1 MSSEQKKTGLTRVL
15 ARGVFRFRITLLVV
29 MAAITLALGF
39 SASQLR
45 VDAGFMKMIPL
56 SHEYMGTFLD
66 YQGEFVGANRIMVS
80 LRNEDGTVF
89 DKEFLASLKQA
100 TESVFYLDGVERSS
114 VTSMFTP
121 NVRYSEVVEE
131 GFVGGNLIEAD
142 YSGTEAELREIRE
155 RTLKSSWVGQIVA
168 NDLRSAMVVATLQE
182 VNPDTGEKID
192 LQAVANKL
200 EDIRSELESES
211 LEVNIIGFSKA
222 MGDIANGARGVL
234 VFFAVAVVIIA
245 VLLYWY
251 TRSKRLTLLTLVTA
265 SLPVVWLLGLLPLL
279 GLSLDPM
286 SILVPFLIF
295 AIAVS
300 HAVQMCN
307 SWKLDVLAGADIRTA
322 AEDSLTD
329 LVVPSVVA
337 LAANVLGFL
346 VIAFVDI
353 QMVHELAITATL
365 GVGVMILT
373 NSLVLPPLL
382 SFTRMDQH
390 ALDRLTGKGSHYWFW
405 EKLSI
410 LATTPKAWVPI
421 VCALALTGYGIYQ
434 ADQMH
439 VGDLGDG
446 VPELRDDA
454 RYNQDVRAVTS
465 QYSVGVDVLQVVVE
479 ADGDN
484 MPCVQPELMQQ
495 LEEFE
500 LFLRQQPGVA
510 SVGALPGFVKGVTQ
524 NYAETN
530 PKWHVVPGNRAQV
543 AQGVAF
549 ATRDG
554 STLMNTACDAMAISV
569 FLSDHKAETISGI
582 VTAIKAFKSVY
593 DNDTL
598 TYRLASGNVGVMAAT
613 NEAVTAANPWVNGAL
628 FASVT
633 LLCLAMFRSLRIS
646 LCIILPLA
654 LVTLLCNAFMSL
666 LGIGLKVN
674 TLPVIALGVGSGI
687 DYGIYLF
694 ERMKHELEAR
704 DCSIQEAFFEALKQ
718 RGTASA
724 FTALTMTVSVA
735 TWYFSDLKFQ
745 ADMGILL
752 AFMFL
757 VNLFGAI
764 LLLPA
769 IAAVLFRDRSLAK
782 QPGEPECPVQGER
795 KDTAKAQDG
804 FSGAGAYSRS

>member
-1 MSSEQKKTGLTRVL
+1 MKATNTQQGFTRKLAQAVL
-15 ARGVFRFRITLLVV
+15 RHRRLLLVIMALITLG
-29 MAAITLALGF
+29 LGY
-39 SASQLR
+39 SASKLR
-45 VDAGFMKMIPL
+45 VEAGFMKMIPL
-56 SHEYMGTFLD
+56 SHEYMSTFLD

-80 LRNEDGTVF
+80 LRNEQGTVF
-89 DKEFLASLKQA
+89 EKDFLAALKKA
-100 TESVFYLDGVERSS
+100 TEEVFYLEGVERSS
-114 VTSMFTP
+114 VTSLFTP
-121 NVRYSEVVEE
+121 NARYSEVVEE
-131 GFVGGNLIEAD
+131 GFTGGNLIEAD
-142 YSGTEAELREIRE
+142 YSGTEQELREIRS
-155 RTLKSSWVGQIVA
+155 RTLKSNWVGRIVS
-168 NDLRSAMVVATLQE
+168 NDLQSAMVVATLQE
-182 VNPDTGEKID
+182 VNPDTGERID
-192 LQAVANKL
+192 LQAVGNRL
-200 EDIRSELESES
+200 EEIRAQLETDDIT
-211 LEVNIIGFSKA
+211 VNIIGFSKA
-222 MGDIANGARGVL
+222 IGDIANGARGVL
-234 VFFAVAVVIIA
+234 VFFAVAVLIIA

-251 TRSKRLTLLTLVTA
+251 TRSKRLTALTLVTA
-265 SLPVVWLLGLLPLL
+265 AVPVVWLLGLLPLL
-279 GLSLDPM
+279 GLTLDPM

-307 SWKLDVLAGADIRTA
+307 AWKLDVLQGADIRHA
-322 AEDSLTD
+322 AEDSLSD
-329 LVVPSVVA
+329 LLVPSVVA

-353 QMVHELAITATL
+353 EMVHELALTATL

-382 SFTRMDQH
+382 SMIKLDEH
-390 ALDRLTGKGSHYWFW
+390 ALDRLTRKGSHYWFW
-405 EKLSI
+405 EKLSV
-410 LATTPKAWVPI
+410 LATTPKSYVPI
-421 VCALALTGYGIYQ
+421 ACALVLAGFGIYQ
-434 ADQMH
+434 AGKMH

-446 VPELRDDA
+446 VPELRDNA

-465 QYSVGVDVLQVVVE
+465 QYSVGVDVLQVIVE
-479 ADGDN
+479 AKGDN
-484 MPCVQPELMQQ
+484 MPCVQPHIMQQ

-524 NYAETN
+524 NYAETS
-530 PKWHVVPGNRAQV
+530 PKWHVVPGNKAQV

-549 ATRDG
+549 ATRNG
-554 STLMNTACDAMAISV
+554 STMMNADCDAMAMSV

-582 VTAIKAFKSVY
+582 VSAIKSFKSVY
-593 DNDTL
+593 DNDEL
-598 TYRLASGNVGVMAAT
+598 TYRLAAGNVGVMAAT
-613 NEAVTAANPWVNGAL
+613 NEAVTAANPWVNAAL
-628 FASVT
+628 FVSVT
-633 LLCLAMFRSLRIS
+633 LLCLAMFRSFRIS

-694 ERMKHELEAR
+694 ERMKHELDR
-704 DCSIQEAFFEALKQ
+704 DASVQEAFFEALKQ

-769 IAAVLFRDRSLAK
+769 IAAVLFRGRKTVSTARSEAEK
-782 QPGEPECPVQGER
+782 GRPVSDKDGVCSGEPI
-795 KDTAKAQDG
+795 
-804 FSGAGAYSRS
+804 SN

>member
-1 MSSEQKKTGLTRVL
+1 MATTTQQTGGITRKM
-15 ARGVFRFRITLLVV
+15 ARAILRHRKILLVI
-29 MAAITLALGF
+29 MALLTIGLGY
-39 SASQLR
+39 SASKLR
-45 VDAGFMKMIPL
+45 VEAGFMKMIPL
-56 SHEYMGTFLD
+56 SHEYMSAFLD

-80 LRNEDGTVF
+80 LRNEDGSVF
-89 DKEFLASLKQA
+89 EKEFLASLEKA
-100 TESVFYLDGVERSS
+100 TESVFYLEGVERSS

-121 NVRYSEVVEE
+121 NARYSEVVEE
-131 GFVGGNLIEAD
+131 GFTGGNLIDAD
-142 YSGTEAELREIRE
+142 YSGTVEELKEIRE
-155 RTLKSSWVGQIVA
+155 RTLKSNWVGQIVS

-182 VNPDTGEKID
+182 MNPDTGEKVD
-192 LQAVANKL
+192 LQNVANKL
-200 EDIRSELESES
+200 ENIRAELETEN
-211 LEVNIIGFSKA
+211 LTVNLIGFSKA
-222 MGDIANGARGVL
+222 IGDIANGAQGVL
-234 VFFAVAVVIIA
+234 VFFALAFVIIA
-245 VLLYWY
+245 LLLYWY
-251 TRSKRLTLLTLVTA
+251 TRSKRLTMLTLMAAAV
-265 SLPVVWLLGLLPLL
+265 PVVWLLGLLPVIDM
-279 GLSLDPM
+279 SLDPM

-307 SWKLDVLAGADIRTA
+307 AWKLDVVQGANTRSA
-322 AEDSLTD
+322 AEDSLAQ
-329 LVVPSVVA
+329 LMVPSVVA

-373 NSLVLPPLL
+373 NSLLLPPLL
-382 SFTRMDQH
+382 SMTAMDEH
-390 ALDRLTGKGSHYWFW
+390 ALDRLTSKGSHYWFW
-405 EKLSI
+405 EKLSV
-410 LATTPKAWVPI
+410 LATTPKAYIPVA
-421 VCALALTGYGIYQ
+421 CALALTVYGIYQ
-434 ADQMH
+434 AEKMH

-465 QYSVGVDVLQVVVE
+465 QYSVGVDVLQVIVE
-479 ADGDN
+479 AKGDN
-484 MPCVQPELMQQ
+484 MPCVQPGIMQQ
-495 LEEFE
+495 VEEFE

-510 SVGALPGFVKGVTQ
+510 SIGALPGFVKGVTQ
-524 NYAETN
+524 NYAETS
-530 PKWHVVPGNRAQV
+530 PKWHVVPGNKAQV

-549 ATRDG
+549 ATRNG
-554 STLMNTACDAMAISV
+554 STMMNADCDAMAISV
-569 FLSDHKAETISGI
+569 FLTDHKAETISTI
-582 VTAIKAFKSVY
+582 VAAVKSFKSVY
-593 DNDTL
+593 DSEEL

-628 FASVT
+628 FMAVT
-633 LLCLAMFRSLRIS
+633 LLCLAMFRSLKIS

-694 ERMKHELEAR
+694 ERMKSELDRGATVQK
-704 DCSIQEAFFEALKQ
+704 SFFEALKQ

-735 TWYFSDLKFQ
+735 TWYFSALKFQ

-769 IAAVLFRDRSLAK
+769 IAAMLFRDRKGSKA
-782 QPGEPECPVQGER
+782 VSDAI
-795 KDTAKAQDG
+795 DT
-804 FSGAGAYSRS
+804 GAGQYSDNALTLREANPTH

>member
-1 MSSEQKKTGLTRVL
+1 MSSPDTQRGFTRKLAQAVL
-15 ARGVFRFRITLLVV
+15 RHRRMLLVI
-29 MAAITLALGF
+29 MALMTIGLGY
-39 SASQLR
+39 SASKLR
-45 VDAGFMKMIPL
+45 VEAGFMKMIPL
-56 SHEYMGTFLD
+56 SHEYMSTFLD

-80 LRNEDGTVF
+80 LRNEDGSVF
-89 DKEFLASLKQA
+89 EADFLASLKQA
-100 TESVFYLDGVERSS
+100 TEEVFYLDGVERST
-114 VTSMFTP
+114 VTSLFTP
-121 NVRYSEVVEE
+121 NARYSEVVEE
-131 GFVGGNLIEAD
+131 GFTGGNLIEAD
-142 YSGTEAELREIRE
+142 YSGTEQELAEIRE
-155 RTLKSSWVGQIVA
+155 RTLKSSWVGQIVS

-182 VNPDTGEKID
+182 VDPTTGERID
-192 LQAVANKL
+192 LQAVGNRL
-200 EDIRSELESES
+200 EDIRAELENDQVT
-211 LEVNIIGFSKA
+211 VNIIGFSKA
-222 MGDIANGARGVL
+222 IGDIANGARGVL

-245 VLLYWY
+245 LLLYWY
-251 TRSKRLTLLTLVTA
+251 TRSKRLTALTLVTA
-265 SLPVVWLLGLLPLL
+265 AVPVVWLLGLLPLL

-307 SWKLDVLAGADIRTA
+307 AWKLDVMQGADIQHA

-329 LVVPSVVA
+329 LVIPSVVA

-353 QMVHELAITATL
+353 EMVHELALTATL

-373 NSLVLPPLL
+373 NSLVLPPML
-382 SFTRMDQH
+382 SLTKMDEH
-390 ALDRLTGKGSHYWFW
+390 ALDRLTRKGSHYWFW
-405 EKLSI
+405 EKLSV
-410 LATTPKAWVPI
+410 LATTPRAFVPI
-421 VCALALTGYGIYQ
+421 LCALVLTGYGIYQ
-434 ADQMH
+434 ADKMH

-446 VPELRDDA
+446 VPELRDNA

-465 QYSVGVDVLQVVVE
+465 QYSVGVDVLQVIVE
-479 ADGDN
+479 INGDN
-484 MPCVQPELMQQ
+484 MPCVQPHIMQQ
-495 LEEFE
+495 VEEFE

-524 NYAETN
+524 NYAETS
-530 PKWHVVPGNRAQV
+530 PKWHVVPGNKAQV

-549 ATRDG
+549 ATRNG
-554 STLMNTACDAMAISV
+554 STLMNADCDALAFSV
-569 FLSDHKAETISGI
+569 FLSDHKADTISDI
-582 VTAIKAFKSVY
+582 VAAIKSFKSVY

-598 TYRLASGNVGVMAAT
+598 TYRLAAGNVGVMAAT
-613 NEAVTAANPWVNGAL
+613 NEAVTAANPWVNTAL
-628 FASVT
+628 FFSVT
-633 LLCLAMFRSLRIS
+633 LLCLAMFRSLKIS

-694 ERMKHELEAR
+694 ERMKYELDR
-704 DCSIQEAFFEALKQ
+704 DATVQKAFYEALKQ

-769 IAAVLFRDRSLAK
+769 IAAVLFRNRKTVASPDAEAESMPSEVVS
-782 QPGEPECPVQGER
+782 PGSYREAPV
-795 KDTAKAQDG
+795 
-804 FSGAGAYSRS
+804 SP

>member
-1 MSSEQKKTGLTRVL
+1 MNAPTSSGGLTRTLVR
-15 ARGVFRFRITLLVV
+15 AVFRHRLLLLVV
-29 MAAITLALGF
+29 MAAFTLGLGY
-39 SASQLR
+39 SASKLK
-45 VDAGFMKMIPL
+45 VEAGFMKMIPL
-56 SHEYMGTFLD
+56 SHDYMSTFLD

-80 LRNEDGTVF
+80 LRNEQGSIF
-89 DKEFLASLKQA
+89 EKEFLASLKQA
-100 TESVFYLDGVERSS
+100 TEAVFYLEGIERSS
-114 VTSMFTP
+114 VTSLFTP
-121 NVRYSEVVEE
+121 NARYSEVVEE

-142 YSGTEAELREIRE
+142 YSGTEAELQEIRE
-155 RTLKSSWVGQIVA
+155 RTLKSSWVGQIVS

-182 VNPDTGEKID
+182 VNPDTGEKVD
-192 LQAVANKL
+192 LQGVANRL
-200 EDIRSELESES
+200 EDIRRS
-211 LEVNIIGFSKA
+211 LENDATTVNIIGFSKA
-222 MGDIANGARGVL
+222 IGDIANGARGVL
-234 VFFAVAVVIIA
+234 VFFAVAVLIITL
-245 VLLYWY
+245 LLYWY
-251 TRSKRLTLLTLVTA
+251 TRSKRLTALTLLTAAV
-265 SLPVVWLLGLLPLL
+265 PVVWLLGLLPLL
-279 GLSLDPM
+279 GMSLDPM

-307 SWKLDVLAGADIRTA
+307 SWKLDVMAGANSRTA
-322 AEDSLTD
+322 AEDSLSD
-329 LVVPSVVA
+329 LLVPSVVA

-353 QMVHELAITATL
+353 QMVHELALTATL
-365 GVGVMILT
+365 GVGVMIMT
-373 NSLVLPPLL
+373 NALVLPPLL
-382 SFTRMDQH
+382 SFTRMDEH
-390 ALDRLTGKGSHYWFW
+390 ALDRLTRKGSHYWFW
-405 EKLSI
+405 EKLSV
-410 LATTPKAWVPI
+410 LATTPKAWVP
-421 VCALALTGYGIYQ
+421 VLCALALTGYGVYQ
-434 ADQMH
+434 AEQMH

-446 VPELRDDA
+446 VPELRDNA

-465 QYSVGVDVLQVVVE
+465 QYSVGVDVLQVIVE
-479 ADGDN
+479 AAGDN

-524 NYAETN
+524 SYAETS

-549 ATRDG
+549 ATRNG
-554 STLMNTACDAMAISV
+554 STLMNADCDAMAISV
-569 FLSDHKAETISGI
+569 FLTDHKAETISGI
-582 VTAIKAFKSVY
+582 VSAVESFKSVY

-628 FASVT
+628 FISVT
-633 LLCLAMFRSLRIS
+633 LLCLAMFRSLKIS

-694 ERMKHELEAR
+694 ERMKHELDRNA
-704 DCSIQEAFFEALKQ
+704 SIQQAFFEALKQ

-769 IAAVLFRDRSLAK
+769 IAAVLFRGHLQQRPAARAPLRVTGRERGN
-782 QPGEPECPVQGER
+782 QHGETGVKPVDSVAEA
-795 KDTAKAQDG
+795 T
-804 FSGAGAYSRS
+804 

>member
-1 MSSEQKKTGLTRVL
+1 MTTRNKQGGFTRAL
-15 ARGVFRFRITLLVV
+15 ARAVLRHRRLLLVI
-29 MAAITLALGF
+29 MALITIGLGY
-39 SASQLR
+39 SASKLR
-45 VDAGFMKMIPL
+45 VEAGFMKMIPL
-56 SHEYMGTFLD
+56 SHEYMSTFLD

-80 LRNEDGTVF
+80 LRNQDDTVF
-89 DKEFLASLKQA
+89 DKDFLAALKKA
-100 TESVFYLDGVERSS
+100 TEEVFYLEGVERSS
-114 VTSMFTP
+114 VTSLFTP
-121 NVRYSEVVEE
+121 NARYSEVVEE
-131 GFVGGNLIEAD
+131 GFTGGNLIEAD
-142 YSGTEAELREIRE
+142 YSGTEQELREIRE
-155 RTLKSSWVGQIVA
+155 RTLKSNWVGRIVS
-168 NDLRSAMVVATLQE
+168 NDLQSAMVVATLQE
-182 VNPDTGEKID
+182 VNPDTGERID
-192 LQAVANKL
+192 LQSVGNKL
-200 EDIRSELESES
+200 EEIRAALETDNVT
-211 LEVNIIGFSKA
+211 VNIIGFSKA
-222 MGDIANGARGVL
+222 IGDIANGARGVL

-245 VLLYWY
+245 LLLFWY
-251 TRSKRLTLLTLVTA
+251 TRSKRLTALTLVTA
-265 SLPVVWLLGLLPLL
+265 AVPVVWLLGLLPLL
-279 GLSLDPM
+279 GLTLDPM

-307 SWKLDVLAGADIRTA
+307 AWKLDVLQGADIRHA
-322 AEDSLTD
+322 AEDSLSD
-329 LVVPSVVA
+329 LLVPSVVA

-353 QMVHELAITATL
+353 EMVHELALTATL

-373 NSLVLPPLL
+373 NSLVLPPML
-382 SFTRMDQH
+382 SMTKMDEH
-390 ALDRLTGKGSHYWFW
+390 ALDRLTRKGSHYWFW
-405 EKLSI
+405 EKLSV
-410 LATTPKAWVPI
+410 LATTPRAYIPI
-421 VCALALTGYGIYQ
+421 VCALALTGFGIYQ
-434 ADQMH
+434 ADKMH

-465 QYSVGVDVLQVVVE
+465 QYSVGVDVLQVIVE
-479 ADGDN
+479 AKGDN
-484 MPCVQPELMQQ
+484 MPCVQPHIMQQ

-524 NYAETN
+524 NYAETS
-530 PKWHVVPGNRAQV
+530 PKWHVVPGNKAQV

-549 ATRDG
+549 ATRNG
-554 STLMNTACDAMAISV
+554 STMMNADCDAMAMSV
-569 FLSDHKAETISGI
+569 FLSDHKAETISEI
-582 VTAIKAFKSVY
+582 VGAIKSFKSAY
-593 DNDTL
+593 DNDEL
-598 TYRLASGNVGVMAAT
+598 TYRLAAGNVGVMAAT
-613 NEAVTAANPWVNGAL
+613 NEAVTAANPWVNAAL
-628 FASVT
+628 FISVT
-633 LLCLAMFRSLRIS
+633 LLCLAMFRSLKIS

-694 ERMKHELEAR
+694 ERMKHELDRNA
-704 DCSIQEAFFEALKQ
+704 SVQQAFFEALKQ

-769 IAAVLFRDRSLAK
+769 IAAVLFRGRKA
-782 QPGEPECPVQGER
+782 PVTRGS
-795 KDTAKAQDG
+795 KDTPEASET
-804 FSGAGAYSRS
+804 SGYRAYRDASANT